1 MPGVKEKRAF
11 ELDALRGLALFMM
24 ILHHLIFDLRYVF
37 GLPVFAFQESEWF
50 HVLLRPIFLNVF
62 LIVSGICCTFSKNN
76 TKRGLRLLMIA
87 VLFSLVSTLISYLT
101 PFDLAV
107 YFNVLHLLGVGIL
120 LYALLTLSERRLG
133 RQTKRTDV
141 ALLLLASIII
151 WAAAHLP
158 DTVEGHAWLLPFGL
172 APDNL
177 AMSDYLPII
186 PWMGFFLVGTLI
198 GRRVYFHQATA
209 FPKAPGWLID
219 ASSPFSYMGR
229 HSLVIYVIHQPILI
243 GTLFGLRTIGLI

>member
-1 MPGVKEKRAF
+1 MSGVKDKRAF

-37 GLPVFAFQESEWF
+37 GLPVFAFQESGWF
-50 HVLLRPIFLNVF
+50 HIILRPIFLNVF

-76 TKRGLRLLMIA
+76 TKRGLRLLLIA
-87 VLFSLVSTLISYLT
+87 ILFTLVSMLISWLT
-101 PFDLAV
+101 PYDLAV
-107 YFNVLHLLGVGIL
+107 YFNVLHLLGAGIL
-120 LYALLTLSERRLG
+120 LYALLTYRERQLG
-133 RQTKRTDV
+133 RQTNRTDV
-141 ALLLLASIII
+141 VLLVLASVII

-158 DTVEGHAWLLPFGL
+158 EPAEGRAWLLPFGL

-198 GRRVYFHQATA
+198 GRRVYSHRGTA
-209 FPKAPGWLID
+209 FPKAPSWLIA
-219 ASSPFSYMGR
+219 ASSPFCYMGR
-229 HSLVIYVIHQPILI
+229 HSLAIYVIHQPILI
-243 GTLFGLRTIGLI
+243 GTLFSLRTIGLI